1 MKRLGLIAV
10 FTSCFAL
17 TGCIDVLPK
26 CDSKDTKDLLSQIIN
41 DAGKSDG
48 VKFISAKNIT
58 EDGFNKQAEIRVCS
72 ADIMVSDGSEMRL
85 TYNITWQNKKKGYFY
100 VQLVNAEE

>member
-1 MKRLGLIAV
+1 MKKLGLIAV

-26 CDSKDTKDLLSQIIN
+26 CDSRDTIDSL
-41 DAGKSDG
+41 GKIFNNLMKSEG
-48 VKFISAKNIT
+48 AKFISAKNIT

-72 ADIMVSDGSEMRL
+72 ADIMVSDGSEMRF
-85 TYNITWQNKKKGYFY
+85 TYNITWQNKKKGYFN